1 VSILTHSSH
10 RAIRLHGRAYVGEKD
25 LGEYGEGEVSIGP
38 FSVIMPGTR
47 IGKGC
52 VVSAHSCVRGDV
64 PDFAVVHGCIPIVSN
79 LPANRERVKHG
90 EKGLLCHD
98 GLSLSEIGDME
109 RNGAAVAER
118 NRRITAE
125 RALFPERMR
134 SIFIPRLFD
143 LAGLSREGEA

>member
-1 VSILTHSSH
+1 
-10 RAIRLHGRAYVGEKD
+10 
-25 LGEYGEGEVSIGP
+25 
-38 FSVIMPGTR
+38 
-47 IGKGC
+47 
-52 VVSAHSCVRGDV
+52 
-64 PDFAVVHGCIPIVSN
+64 
-79 LPANRERVKHG
+79 NREWVKHG
-90 EKGLLCHD
+90 ENGLIYHD

-109 RNGAAVAER
+109 RNWAAVAER